1 MASRRSGV
9 RGPAFVSG
17 RFERAKQYTSD
28 DELREP
34 VEARLSGGSECRTE
48 PDGERSVELTAAD
61 LGSVG
66 VDRVGV
72 RITLLA
78 PDFADGT
85 IHLLVNERSGHDGP
99 ITATEL
105 GQGNAMGEASFAA
118 LNPGAFDFAESTGRR
133 ASGTVTWACDTAP
146 VPTSPPW
153 EGPQALQGYFELG
166 GLVDV
171 PEVHATGMCSRAH
184 DLGTDAIEAVV
195 PWVDGVP
202 VRLRLAPGR
211 ESATLTVLSNG
222 AGSVTVTAAAVLV
235 ERRVETTGDVSSR
248 RLDAEFMLP
257 SGRLALTVE
266 WDCGAVDQTDLKAP

>member
-78 PDFADGT
+78 PD
-85 IHLLVNERSGHDGP
+85 
-99 ITATEL
+99 
-105 GQGNAMGEASFAA
+105 
-118 LNPGAFDFAESTGRR
+118 
-133 ASGTVTWACDTAP
+133 
-146 VPTSPPW
+146 
-153 EGPQALQGYFELG
+153 
-166 GLVDV
+166 
-171 PEVHATGMCSRAH
+171 
-184 DLGTDAIEAVV
+184 
-195 PWVDGVP
+195 
-202 VRLRLAPGR
+202 
-211 ESATLTVLSNG
+211 
-222 AGSVTVTAAAVLV
+222 
-235 ERRVETTGDVSSR
+235 
-248 RLDAEFMLP
+248 
-257 SGRLALTVE
+257 E